1 MRRQRGECARSS
13 DIALKLKVVRK
24 WTAIKSCA
32 TLFTRLKDTIRN
44 LAKYW
49 NILREE
55 RGSRNWHPR
64 SERQSIY
71 QAREA
76 ENPEWPSARREGR
89 KEERVARKMTINN
102 WYNAASRRP
111 PRRRRRSPPL
121 GLPNMTSTSFWEF
134 VDPSPSVCKN
144 YVQGGCGC
152 RTGNGKKLSNSQA
165 CCLAQLCLAAA

>member
-102 WYNAASRRP
+102 WCNAPSRGASFP
-111 PRRRRRSPPL
+111 PCSFLPRALIVIAKKEEEEEKRARSSSAERQMRDRRRRRRAIISYRFTP
-121 GLPNMTSTSFWEF
+121 
-134 VDPSPSVCKN
+134 
-144 YVQGGCGC
+144 
-152 RTGNGKKLSNSQA
+152 
-165 CCLAQLCLAAA
+165 